1 MKSSVVTIFFCCL
14 LTGVSCQSQQPLEKL
29 EAPAFSDKIKATA
42 GAVVIDVRTPGEF
55 EEGALDA
62 AVNID
67 YRNEQFKS
75 TINSLDKSKTY
86 FIYCLSGGRSGAAAT
101 YMSSNGFGHV
111 IDMKGGILSWRKNNL
126 PLVSKATKTVGDK
139 ISADEYQHLITNDSI
154 VLIDFYAPWCAPCK
168 EMEPMLAELTQEF
181 AGKVKIIRLNID
193 ENKEL
198 AKQLSVEEIPIFK
211 LFRKGKEVW
220 MHKGALKKAE
230 LIAVIGGGR

>member
-1 MKSSVVTIFFCCL
+1 MRSSVAVILFCCL
-14 LTGVSCQSQQPLEKL
+14 LTGVSCQSQQPAEKL
-29 EAPAFSDKIKATA
+29 DAQAFHDKLKTTT

-67 YRNEQFKS
+67 YRDEQFKTS
-75 TINSLDKSKTY
+75 INALDKSKTY
-86 FIYCLSGGRSGAAAT
+86 FVYCLSGGRSGAAAT
-101 YMSSNGFGHV
+101 YMRSNGFTHV

-126 PLVSKATKTVGDK
+126 PLVSKSTNSDGDK
-139 ISADEYQHLITNDSI
+139 ISAEEYQHLIGSDSI

-168 EMEPMLAELTQEF
+168 EMEPMLAELTQEY

-193 ENKEL
+193 ENKQL

-220 MHKGALKKAE
+220 MHKGALKKAD
-230 LIAVIGGGR
+230 LIAVIGGRI